1 MRMYIANCG
10 KQFREVWFRI
20 PGFKDPRMLAIGVLS
35 QEQVSGDLLPEEVD
49 AIVEQLGIY
58 GMVHVND
65 IDRNRDM
72 EVSMIYQV
80 DKPITA
86 HKIGHALEHNQ
97 AIMERKGEETRRAA
111 AIKTNEFLDHQL
123 RDNELPNLKMLEM
136 TIEEKKPRWGAE
148 FPSVTKFFR
157 QGKERGDGIRVSR
170 GEEGESSGKRP
181 ARRRA

>member
-1 MRMYIANCG
+1 MRMYIANCTG
-10 KQFREVWFRI
+10 QQREVWFRI
-20 PGFKDPRMLAIGVLS
+20 PGVKDPWMLAIPMGG
-35 QEQVSGDLLPEEVD
+35 QEQVSGDLLPEEVE

-58 GMVHVND
+58 GMVNVNE
-65 IDRNRDM
+65 IDRNRDK
-72 EVSMIYQV
+72 EVVMLYQT

-86 HKIGHALEHNQ
+86 AKMHHALEHNVS
-97 AIMERKGEETRRAA
+97 IMERKGEETRRAA
-111 AIKTNEFLDHQL
+111 AVKTNEFLDHQL

-170 GEEGESSGKRP
+170 GEDGEKRP
-181 ARRRA
+181 TRRRA